1 MIDKLRQFGEVLA
14 GIDRGLG
21 FRKFVQYTLVAGLLI
36 LLAPVMVDPRG
47 SIKST
52 VSFFI
57 NISEEIESDRMV
69 ERDLAIKEVYPV
81 LRELR
86 AALWADR
93 VVYYEYHNSIQNEA
107 GVPFKFVDLVYEVHG
122 PGLPD
127 LPSRNNLNAS
137 RFSELYTELQKSGI
151 VMNRGDRAFGYKYPG
166 TSILTSGSGRQA
178 FINVVGDQNP
188 LGLLIIEWND
198 DLTPIDWSTVD
209 RLGLRDA
216 MRVNAL
222 MYHVKHIH

>member
-107 GVPFKFVDLVYEVHG
+107 GVRGSRLRG
-122 PGLPD
+122 PRTRAPGPAL
-127 LPSRNNLNAS
+127 
-137 RFSELYTELQKSGI
+137 SE
-151 VMNRGDRAFGYKYPG
+151 
-166 TSILTSGSGRQA
+166 
-178 FINVVGDQNP
+178 
-188 LGLLIIEWND
+188 
-198 DLTPIDWSTVD
+198 
-209 RLGLRDA
+209 
-216 MRVNAL
+216 
-222 MYHVKHIH
+222 